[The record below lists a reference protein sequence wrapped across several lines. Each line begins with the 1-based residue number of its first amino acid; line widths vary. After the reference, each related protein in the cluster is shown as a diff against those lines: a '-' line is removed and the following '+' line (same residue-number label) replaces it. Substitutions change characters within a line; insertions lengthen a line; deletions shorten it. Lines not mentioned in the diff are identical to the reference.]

1 MDKGG
6 CLKSV
11 VDNLSKDRDSLC
23 QELTKYSAL
32 ITSERLRYKGM
43 LSVLTEANVKLSQD
57 LEEAR
62 AQVLQESKVEGDLR
76 QSLEELEAEYL
87 KQEAR
92 LKAVY
97 RQLRNKDQNIEQ
109 LECEITKEAAE
120 EYSACEALKVSKKE
134 NIQLRNQLRTLQAN
148 YEATEGSLEDL
159 RTQLAD
165 SYKELREVKKDLGR
179 SADEVQCLM
188 EELEGSRETSRA
200 LKDKIKQLKQ
210 DCSRQASDRF
220 NASSIEK
227 RELEHR
233 LSEIQEETQDTKYL
247 FENSSLQDELDQL
260 VDFQPARVSSLFNSF
275 HDTQKHESAE
285 LAEMQSLIESLTSSK
300 EELQDNLNKVNKHLF
315 KVMRQLS
322 SFEEAKE
329 AEINR
334 YRLLIQE
341 LQTKQDNPSELQI
354 RVVELMAEVD
364 RLNKELSVIKHEH
377 SDELQRLTQSLRDS
391 EFKAAEVRLKYHEV
405 AKNFS
410 DLKQQVDAGSLSKGG
425 SGRLSLSN
433 IFKRA

>member
-1 MDKGG
+1 
-6 CLKSV
+6 
-11 VDNLSKDRDSLC
+11 
-23 QELTKYSAL
+23 
-32 ITSERLRYKGM
+32 M
-43 LSVLTEANVKLSQD
+43 LSVLTETNSKLSQE

-62 AQVLQESKVEGDLR
+62 SQVLQESKVGGDLR
-76 QSLEELEAEYL
+76 LSLEELEAEYL

-120 EYSACEALKVSKKE
+120 EYSACEALKATKKE

-165 SYKELREVKKDLGR
+165 SYKELRDVKKHLGR
-179 SADEVQCLM
+179 SADEIQGLT
-188 EELEGSRETSRA
+188 EELEASRETSRA
-200 LKDKIKQLKQ
+200 LKDQIKQLKL
-210 DCSRQASDRF
+210 DTSRQASDRL
-220 NASSIEK
+220 NTSSIEK

-247 FENSSLQDELDQL
+247 FENSSLQDDLDQI
-260 VDFQPARVSSLFNSF
+260 VDYQPARTSSLFNSF
-275 HDTQKHESAE
+275 TDTQKHEIEHAQ
-285 LAEMQSLIESLTSSK
+285 LAEKDSLIESLTK
-300 EELQDNLNKVNKHLF
+300 AKDELQDDLNKVNKHLF

-329 AEINR
+329 AEVNR

-341 LQTKQDNPSELQI
+341 LQTKQDEPSELQV
-354 RVVELMAEVD
+354 RVVELMAEVE
-364 RLNKELSVIKHEH
+364 RLNKELSSLKHER
-377 SDELQRLTQSLRDS
+377 SDELQRVTQSLRDS
-391 EFKAAEVRLKYHEV
+391 EFKAAEVRLKYHE
-405 AKNFS
+405 AIKNFS
-410 DLKQQVDAGSLSKGG
+410 DLKQHINDGSLSKGG

-433 IFKRA
+433 LFKRG